1 MKKTAAAL
9 LLLLTVV
16 LSACAARGDAE
27 IPPAQT
33 EGDIASV
40 TEKRAETSSA
50 DNFSPFFSMRLID
63 DAVVTELEDYLWQYT
78 EYYDIMFEDF
88 TDIRDITDAA
98 PFQHAVLHSTHVFK
112 RDGRSMVTYPEFL
125 ELYSH
130 DDGSGDAIKALDAV
144 GGEVM
149 LNDAYPYDIVD
160 AAMKGMFGDSNPALF
175 DYSSVTQDMFLNCP
189 EDRVILDVGGYGWA
203 RGKPVISKYAETE
216 NGYTCDVYIILAY
229 GIYYGGEDNG
239 DGIEITAEN
248 FYAYEEHF
256 PKYRIVLERGGD
268 GYIMKSKVTLSK
280 GDG

>member
-33 EGDIASV
+33 EGGIASV

-130 DDGSGDAIKALDAV
+130 DDGSGDAIRLSMRSAERSCLTTHIR
-144 GGEVM
+144 M
-149 LNDAYPYDIVD
+149 
-160 AAMKGMFGDSNPALF
+160 
-175 DYSSVTQDMFLNCP
+175 
-189 EDRVILDVGGYGWA
+189 
-203 RGKPVISKYAETE
+203 IS
-216 NGYTCDVYIILAY
+216 
-229 GIYYGGEDNG
+229 
-239 DGIEITAEN
+239 
-248 FYAYEEHF
+248 
-256 PKYRIVLERGGD
+256 
-268 GYIMKSKVTLSK
+268 
-280 GDG
+280 

>member
-33 EGDIASV
+33 EGGIASV

-98 PFQHAVLHSTHVFK
+98 SF
-112 RDGRSMVTYPEFL
+112 
-125 ELYSH
+125 
-130 DDGSGDAIKALDAV
+130 
-144 GGEVM
+144 
-149 LNDAYPYDIVD
+149 
-160 AAMKGMFGDSNPALF
+160 
-175 DYSSVTQDMFLNCP
+175 SSCIHTMT
-189 EDRVILDVGGYGWA
+189 A
-203 RGKPVISKYAETE
+203 AET
-216 NGYTCDVYIILAY
+216 
-229 GIYYGGEDNG
+229 
-239 DGIEITAEN
+239 
-248 FYAYEEHF
+248 
-256 PKYRIVLERGGD
+256 R
-268 GYIMKSKVTLSK
+268 
-280 GDG
+280 

>member
-33 EGDIASV
+33 EGGIASV

-175 DYSSVTQDMFLNCP
+175 DFRPL
-189 EDRVILDVGGYGWA
+189 R
-203 RGKPVISKYAETE
+203 
-216 NGYTCDVYIILAY
+216 
-229 GIYYGGEDNG
+229 
-239 DGIEITAEN
+239 
-248 FYAYEEHF
+248 
-256 PKYRIVLERGGD
+256 RICF
-268 GYIMKSKVTLSK
+268 
-280 GDG
+280 